1 MTKKA
6 DSTDIPTAQETK
18 AVDETKAV
26 EGTKH
31 TFGQPW
37 VVKGA
42 ITHVNKLIKD
52 GVDTYAITVTSHK
65 TGDDSTVFLNT
76 NQVRGFGLGQTIKLG
91 TKIVV
96 SFLRVTKKDVYKI
109 KSSGVIRHYDTPH
122 DKFVG
127 MRLLSEFEE
136 EQLKLRG
143 YAEILSEFEA
153 VAPSLA
159 LTMRSNAKE
168 NIFADVE

>member
-18 AVDETKAV
+18 AVDETKATK
-26 EGTKH
+26 ETKH
-31 TFGQPW
+31 AFGQPY
-37 VVKGA
+37 VVKGS
-42 ITHVNKLIKD
+42 ITHVNKVIID
-52 GVDTYAITVTSHK
+52 GSEARAITVTSHQ
-65 TGDDSTVFLNT
+65 TEEDHTVFLNN
-76 NQVRGFGLGQTIKLG
+76 NQINGFGLARTTRIG
-91 TKIVV
+91 TKVV
-96 SFLRVTKKDVYKI
+96 ISFLKVTPKDVYKVKGGTI
-109 KSSGVIRHYDTPH
+109 KHYDKAH

-136 EQLKLRG
+136 EKLKLRG

-168 NIFADVE
+168 NVFADVE